1 MNQGEATFSH
11 SALLIGLAVVA
22 VLCVAPWFSS
32 GSHFRHLLIVAMFYA
47 VIASNWDLS
56 VGYAGIFNFAHVAF
70 FALGAY
76 TAGILTK
83 SFGVNPWLTIPIGG
97 LVAAVVSL
105 IVCLPV
111 LRVKGIYVC
120 LVTFAFSQL
129 CLHIVRSQR
138 EWTGGAM
145 GLSLIPPLQIGGF
158 SLADHG
164 NLGYH
169 YLALAVLA
177 VSTIYLSRVVKSNFG
192 KSIIALRDY
201 EDYAISRGVPL
212 ARQRLLTFAASAIF
226 TGAIGAIYALYLG
239 VVSLELFGFGYLT
252 ILLSMIVLGGIATIF
267 GPIIGAFILAF
278 VAEFMMD
285 LGPSRYLIIAIAIV
299 LVLRFYPS
307 GIFGAL
313 KQISRRITTTQG

>member
-1 MNQGEATFSH
+1 MNRSEAAFSY
-11 SALLIGLAVVA
+11 STLAIRLALVA
-22 VLCVAPWFSS
+22 VLCVAPWFSTS
-32 GSHFRHLLIVAMFYA
+32 SHFRHLLIVAMFYA
-47 VIASNWDLS
+47 IIASNWDLS
-56 VGYAGIFNFAHVAF
+56 MGYAGIFNFAHAAF

-83 SFGVNPWLTIPIGG
+83 SFGVNPWLTIPISG
-97 LVAAVVSL
+97 LVAVVASL

-138 EWTGGAM
+138 EWTGGNM

-169 YLALAVLA
+169 YLALAVL
-177 VSTIYLSRVVKSNFG
+177 VGSTVYLTTLVRSNFG

-226 TGAIGAIYALYLG
+226 TGAIGAIYSLYLG
-239 VVSLELFGFGYLT
+239 VVSLELFGFSYLT
-252 ILLSMIVLGGIATIF
+252 ILLSMILLGGIATIY
-267 GPIIGAFILAF
+267 GPIIGAFVLAF
-278 VAEFMMD
+278 VSEFMMD

-307 GIFGAL
+307 GIFGAF
-313 KQISRRITTTQG
+313 KQMSRRITTAQG